1 MPDRNAHRA
10 VADAVARLHGAGGD
24 GVAAHHAAGVG
35 HRGAADDRGG
45 AFINAQKTIG

>member
-24 GVAAHHAAGVG
+24 GVAAHHAVIEELLMTGVV
-35 HRGAADDRGG
+35 HS
-45 AFINAQKTIG
+45 